1 MGIGSLAPCSVSG
14 SRPPSAASITRAPIR
29 SSGSSTRRIGRL
41 LKEASPMKV
50 AVTALPATA
59 PIARRTP
66 VPELPKSSGPAGW
79 AKPPTPTPWMRHT
92 PSPVRSSRAPSARM
106 ASAVCSTSSPS
117 KRPATV
123 LSPTVSAPRIRARCE
138 IDLSP
143 GTRVRPCK
151 GPPRRAVSG
160 VKLAGFTGAILNKL
174 GRPSRRPRGA
184 SSRRSGR
191 SRAACAIDRCAATSQ
206 VKHDLPTILRNLTV
220 AKTELGTKR
229 ICPETGRKFYD
240 LGKTP
245 VISPYTGKVVP
256 IVVPAPS
263 RSRPE
268 PAAPAPVARPA
279 PVPEPEV
286 VVPETP
292 DAEFV
297 SLEDAEAE
305 QQGQKAAAEGAAAA
319 AEGEEVEIDES
330 LDDAAFIEE
339 EEEGDPD
346 VTDIIGE
353 TIDRKS
359 TRLNSSHLGISY
371 AA

>member
-14 SRPPSAASITRAPIR
+14 SRPSSAASSTRAPIR
-29 SSGSSTRRIGRL
+29 SSGSSTRCIGRL
-41 LKEASPMKV
+41 LKEASPIKV
-50 AVTALPATA
+50 AVTGEPATA
-59 PIARRTP
+59 PSASRTP

-106 ASAVCSTSSPS
+106 AAAVCSTSSPS

-123 LSPTVSAPRIRARCE
+123 LSPTVNAPRIRARCE

-160 VKLAGFTGAILNKL
+160 IKLAGFTGAILNEPR
-174 GRPSRRPRGA
+174 RPTTRPRGA
-184 SSRRSGR
+184 SSRRSGLYG
-191 SRAACAIDRCAATSQ
+191 AACAIDRCAATSQ

-220 AKTELGTKR
+220 AKAELGTKR

-268 PAAPAPVARPA
+268 PEA
-279 PVPEPEV
+279 

-305 QQGQKAAAEGAAAA
+305 QQGKKPAAEGAAAA

-353 TIDRKS
+353 TIEKEEE
-359 TRLNSSHLGISY
+359 T
-371 AA
+371 